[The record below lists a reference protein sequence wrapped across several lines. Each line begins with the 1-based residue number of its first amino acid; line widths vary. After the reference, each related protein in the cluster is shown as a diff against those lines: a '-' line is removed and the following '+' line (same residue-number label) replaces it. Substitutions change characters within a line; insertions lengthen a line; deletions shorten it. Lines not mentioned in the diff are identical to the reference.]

1 MNALDNVHDPAL
13 RAEFENHVESIY
25 RQAYAE
31 QGRKALE
38 YPRHS
43 TAIHEAGHAIV
54 YAATADMVR
63 WWPPYRLR
71 IWREAINGLSVWLGQ
86 TDVSPKAPPLQV
98 AATELEATMI
108 YALRLVAGVTAE
120 MLFDG
125 RDFRQGSSA
134 DELVMVGALARNL
147 EQHHWHQPAEYGM
160 ALVMATA
167 TKLLRSHAGTVATL
181 AATLER
187 QRKIQGQDLIRLIR
201 SVQRVSLPAS
211 FNSLSRWQP

>member
-1 MNALDNVHDPAL
+1 MNALDNVHDTAL

-54 YAATADMVR
+54 YAAT
-63 WWPPYRLR
+63 
-71 IWREAINGLSVWLGQ
+71 
-86 TDVSPKAPPLQV
+86 
-98 AATELEATMI
+98 ELEATLI